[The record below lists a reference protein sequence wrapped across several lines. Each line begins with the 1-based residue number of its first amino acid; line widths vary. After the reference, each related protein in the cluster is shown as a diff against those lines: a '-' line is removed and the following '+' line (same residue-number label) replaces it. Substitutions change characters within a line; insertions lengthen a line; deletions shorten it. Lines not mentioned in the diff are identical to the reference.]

1 MTRVFIT
8 GERASRFSVGDVTSS
23 LEGGTYSSG
32 ASFVFYPCV
41 YTFTPV
47 DTGEYISADPLKQPV
62 KAGVSD
68 FLVTSL

>member
-8 GERASRFSVGDVTSS
+8 GERASRFSVGDVI
-23 LEGGTYSSG
+23 EGGTYSSG

>member
-1 MTRVFIT
+1 MTRVFVT

-32 ASFVFYPCV
+32 ASFVFYPGV

-62 KAGVSD
+62 KARVSD